1 MKKYEAP
8 QLKFEKLQLFEKI
21 AKQCWAAK
29 EVGFNDP
36 LKGDDN
42 TFEAM
47 IKIKSKDPD
56 CGRDE
61 LDSYLDGVKKYYKN
75 QSVYDKWYDANVK
88 GMGDLQNTLSKWV
101 NFS

>member
-42 TFEAM
+42 TPEIM
-47 IKIKSKDPD
+47 IEITKKGG
-56 CGRDE
+56 CGEDE
-61 LDSYLDGVKKYYKN
+61 LDQYLDGVKRYYSN
-75 QSVYDKWYDANVK
+75 GTAYDNWYTTNIAGK
-88 GMGDLQNTLSKWV
+88 GDLQNTLSKWV